1 MDISSKLAI
10 IFIVVGVISGFF
22 LYLIETKSLA
32 NEKVKTTLWITVLIC
47 VAGFFLLLF
56 FNLPGASSE
65 T

>member
-1 MDISSKLAI
+1 MDISSIFAI
-10 IFIVVGVISGFF
+10 IFVVVGAISGLF

-32 NEKVKTTLWITVLIC
+32 NEKVKTVLWITVLIC